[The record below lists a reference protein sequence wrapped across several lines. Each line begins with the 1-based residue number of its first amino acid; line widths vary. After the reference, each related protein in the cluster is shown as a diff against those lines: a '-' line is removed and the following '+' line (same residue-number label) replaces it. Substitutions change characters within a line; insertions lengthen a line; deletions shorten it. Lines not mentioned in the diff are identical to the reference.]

1 MKLQL
6 DFVDITDVQFGPK
19 TEVKDRVLYI
29 NKEEARALVLEDE
42 KIVDATIELAY
53 PGTKTRIVNIQDVA
67 QPRCKVS
74 PEGADFPGWIAPPS
88 QCAGSGVTRV
98 LRGMAVVLCNS
109 DSDRQFHS
117 FLDMD
122 GHIGKIS
129 IFAKMPLVVL
139 TAVKKNDAYNYTQFD
154 TAIHRAQLKLAV
166 YLAKAGVPLKA
177 DETKT
182 YEFDLGSVPRD
193 SKLPRVGYFFQM
205 YTPQYDHLGL
215 AEPIFYG
222 TACLNTLPT
231 VVNPLEVL
239 DGSNVSYFPAKS
251 LTTYFIQN
259 HGMITELLER
269 NNKDLLFCGMI
280 VSYAHMDPVQRDR
293 RAMISARLAKEV
305 LYADGMVMTKVHGGM
320 VHMDLATTCEA
331 MERVGVK
338 AIPMHQ
344 GLVNAGTLADNAL
357 FKSDLIPGVIYMG
370 VTIERF
376 PVRFKPEV
384 FLGGTGE
391 TVLFSPDHVFMQAK
405 DTDIVGEEFLVPGVH
420 DHMGSRPIIS
430 YDY

>member
-1 MKLQL
+1 MNLQL
-6 DFVDITDVQFGPK
+6 DFVDIADVRFGPK
-19 TEVKDRVLYI
+19 TEVKDRVLFI
-29 NKEEARALVLEDE
+29 NKEEALALVLEDQ
-42 KIVDATIELAY
+42 KIVDATLDLAY
-53 PGTKTRIVNIQDVA
+53 PGTKARIVNIQDVV
-67 QPRCKVS
+67 QPRCKVN
-74 PEGADFPGWIAPPS
+74 PAGADFPGWVGPIQS
-88 QCAGSGVTRV
+88 VGYGETRV
-98 LRGMAVVLCNS
+98 LRGTAVVLCNR

-117 FLDMD
+117 FMDM
-122 GHIGKIS
+122 GGQIGAIS
-129 IFAKMPLVVL
+129 VFAKMPLVVL
-139 TAVKKNDAYNYTQFD
+139 TSVKKSDDCNYTQFD
-154 TAIHRAQLKLAV
+154 FAIHRAQLKLAV
-166 YLAKAGVPLKA
+166 YLARAGVSVTA

-182 YEFDLGSVPRD
+182 YAFDLPDLPKESD
-193 SKLPRVGYFFQM
+193 LPRVGYFFQM

-231 VVNPLEVL
+231 ILNPLEVL
-239 DGSNVSYFPAKS
+239 DGSNVCYFPAKG

-269 NNKDLLFCGMI
+269 NGKDLLFCGMI
-280 VSYAHMDPVQRDR
+280 ISYAHMDPVQRDR
-293 RAMISARLAKEV
+293 RAVLSARLAKDV
-305 LYADGMVMTKVHGGM
+305 LDADGIVMTKVHGGM
-320 VHMDLATTCEA
+320 VHMDLAVTAEA
-331 MERVGVK
+331 MERLGVK

-376 PVRFKPEV
+376 PVRFEPEI
-384 FLGGTGE
+384 FLGGDGE
-391 TVLFSPDHVFMQAK
+391 TVLFSPEHILMQAK

-420 DHMGSRPIIS
+420 DHTGSRPIIA